1 MGRAIDTGRS
11 MYEYVL
17 EGLRD
22 VPDKTLFYYKGKR
35 IGKSRFLA
43 DVDKFCSVLKIG
55 RASCRERV
63 LDRV

>member
-11 MYEYVL
+11 MYGYVL

-35 IGKSRFLA
+35 IGKSL
-43 DVDKFCSVLKIG
+43 SLIHI
-55 RASCRERV
+55 
-63 LDRV
+63 